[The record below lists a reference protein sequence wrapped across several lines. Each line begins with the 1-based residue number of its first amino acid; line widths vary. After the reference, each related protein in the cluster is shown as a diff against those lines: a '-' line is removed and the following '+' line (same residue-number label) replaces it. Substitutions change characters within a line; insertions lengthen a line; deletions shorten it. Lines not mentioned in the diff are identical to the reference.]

1 MKMKKA
7 ILSCLMLLAG
17 LTASAQEQKGTTEY
31 VFEPHWYVNIQP
43 LGIQYTLG
51 EVDFGDLLSYNVQAA
66 VGYEFNKVIG
76 ARLAINAWQ
85 SKAGLK
91 FYPNIDVPTDFRND
105 LKGDYKW
112 KWNYIAPT
120 VDVTFNISNLIS
132 GVNPKRVFTF
142 GAFAGI
148 GANIAWGN
156 SEAADVNAKL
166 KPALGYN
173 VYNITPNAD
182 DPTLAGNI
190 TSQPVA
196 GQDPLAYL
204 WDGTKTRLVL
214 QAGLTGDIKIN
225 DKFAVTLEVSANT
238 LNDKYNSKKAKNW
251 DWYFNA
257 LAGLKVNFGPTYSTK
272 FIPAPEPE
280 IRYVEKIVEKIVE
293 VPAPAPA
300 AAEPLRRDIFFLINK
315 AVIRDSEASKVNDIV
330 AYLNENKD
338 AKVQVTGYA
347 DAGTGNDKIND
358 RLAAQRADA
367 VVKAL
372 KDAGIAADRISFD
385 SKGARVQP
393 FADNDS
399 NRVSI
404 CIAE

>member
-1 MKMKKA
+1 MKKA
-7 ILSCLMLLAG
+7 ILSCLMLVAG

-43 LGIQYTLG
+43 VGVQYTLG
-51 EVDFGDLLSYNVQAA
+51 EIDFGDLLSYNVQAT
-66 VGYEFNKVIG
+66 VGREFNKVIG

-91 FYPNIDVPTDFRND
+91 FYPNVVGAPN
-105 LKGDYKW
+105 GDYKW

-120 VDVTFNISNLIS
+120 VDVTFNLSNLIS
-132 GVNPKRVFTF
+132 GVNPNRVFTV

-156 SEAADVNAKL
+156 SEAQDVN
-166 KPALGYN
+166 N
-173 VYNITPNAD
+173 
-182 DPTLAGNI
+182 TLSPWINSASLIGG
-190 TSQPVA
+190 PY
-196 GQDPLAYL
+196 QDALAYL
-204 WDGTKTRLVL
+204 WDGTKTRFVL
-214 QAGLTGDIKIN
+214 QAGLTGDFKVS
-225 DKFAVTLEVSANT
+225 DKVAITLEVAANT
-238 LNDKYNSKKAKNW
+238 LSDKYNSKKAKNW

-257 LAGLKVNFGPTYSTK
+257 LAGLKINLGPTYSTK

-293 VPAPAPA
+293 VPAAPA
-300 AAEPLRRDIFFLINK
+300 ETAAEPLRRDIFFLINK
-315 AVIRDSEASKVNDIV
+315 AVIRDSEAQKVNDIV

-347 DAGTGNDKIND
+347 DAGTGNDRIND
-358 RLAAQRADA
+358 RLAAKRADA
-367 VVKAL
+367 VVAAL
-372 KDAGIAADRISFD
+372 KKAGISADRISFD

>member
-17 LTASAQEQKGTTEY
+17 LSASAQEQKGTTEY

-43 LGIQYTLG
+43 LGVQYTLG

-66 VGYEFNKVIG
+66 VGREFNKVIG
-76 ARLAINAWQ
+76 GRFALNAWQ
-85 SKAGLK
+85 SKAGSK
-91 FYPNIDVPTDFRND
+91 VS
-105 LKGDYKW
+105 GVDYKW

-120 VDVTFNISNLIS
+120 VDITFNLSNLIS
-132 GVNPKRVFTF
+132 GVNPNRVFTV
-142 GAFAGI
+142 GAFAGLGMNI
-148 GANIAWGN
+148 GWGN
-156 SEAADVNAKL
+156 DEAKNVDATLRDLTTAKWMVGEIEN
-166 KPALGYN
+166 KDASYQ
-173 VYNITPNAD
+173 
-182 DPTLAGNI
+182 AGL
-190 TSQPVA
+190 
-196 GQDPLAYL
+196 DYL
-204 WDGTKTRLVL
+204 WDGTKARFLL

-257 LAGLKVNFGPTYSTK
+257 LAGLKINLGPTYSTK

-280 IRYVEKIVEKIVE
+280 IRYVEKIVEKVVE
-293 VPAPAPA
+293 VPAAPA
-300 AAEPLRRDIFFLINK
+300 ETAAEPLRRDIFFLINK
-315 AVIRDSEASKVNDIV
+315 SNIRTSEASKVDDIV

-347 DAGTGNDKIND
+347 DAGTGNDRIND
-358 RLAAQRADA
+358 RLAAKRADA
-367 VVKAL
+367 VVAAL
-372 KDAGIAADRISFD
+372 KKAGISADRISFD

>member
-1 MKMKKA
+1 MKKA

-91 FYPNIDVPTDFRND
+91 FYPNVDELAA

-120 VDVTFNISNLIS
+120 VDVTFNLSNLIS
-132 GVNPKRVFTF
+132 GVNPKRVFSV

-166 KPALGYN
+166 KPALGYKD
-173 VYNITPNAD
+173 YEITPNA

-204 WDGTKTRLVL
+204 WDGTKTRFVI

-238 LNDKYNSKKAKNW
+238 LSDKYNSKKAKNW

-257 LAGLKVNFGPTYSTK
+257 LAGLKINFGPTYSTK

-293 VPAPAPA
+293 VPAAPVA
-300 AAEPLRRDIFFLINK
+300 VEPIRRDIFFLINK
-315 AVIRDSEASKVNDIV
+315 SVIRDSEASKVNDIV

-372 KDAGIAADRISFD
+372 KDAGIAADRITFD

>member
-7 ILSCLMLLAG
+7 ILSCLMLVAG

-43 LGIQYTLG
+43 LGVQYTLG

-66 VGYEFNKVIG
+66 VGREFNKVIG
-76 ARLAINAWQ
+76 ARLAVNAWQ
-85 SKAGLK
+85 SKAGSRVLG
-91 FYPNIDVPTDFRND
+91 T
-105 LKGDYKW
+105 DYKW

-132 GVNPKRVFTF
+132 GVNPNRVFTV
-142 GAFAGI
+142 GAFAGL
-148 GANIAWGN
+148 GLNVAWGN
-156 SEAADVNAKL
+156 SEAEAVNHELA
-166 KPALGYN
+166 ALTSYSYN
-173 VYNITPNAD
+173 VYQANGEKEGTP
-182 DPTLAGNI
+182 TVVYLAG
-190 TSQPVA
+190 QE
-196 GQDPLAYL
+196 PLDYL
-204 WDGTKTRLVL
+204 WDGTKARLLL

-238 LNDKYNSKKAKNW
+238 LSDKYNSKKAKNW

-257 LAGLKVNFGPTYSTK
+257 LAGLKINLGPTYSTK

-280 IRYVEKIVEKIVE
+280 IRYVEKIVEKVVE
-293 VPAPAPA
+293 VPAAAPA
-300 AAEPLRRDIFFLINK
+300 APEPLRRDIFFLINK
-315 AVIRDSEASKVNDIV
+315 ADIRTSEAQKVADIV
-330 AYLNENKD
+330 TYLNENKD

-358 RLAAQRADA
+358 RLSAKRADA

>member
-17 LTASAQEQKGTTEY
+17 LSASAQEQKGTTEY

-43 LGIQYTLG
+43 LGVQYTLG

-66 VGYEFNKVIG
+66 VGREFNKVIG
-76 ARLAINAWQ
+76 GRFALNAWQ
-85 SKAGLK
+85 SKAGSK
-91 FYPNIDVPTDFRND
+91 VS
-105 LKGDYKW
+105 GVDYKW

-120 VDVTFNISNLIS
+120 VDITFNLSNLIS
-132 GVNPKRVFTF
+132 GVNPNRVFTV
-142 GAFAGI
+142 GAFAGLGMNI
-148 GANIAWGN
+148 GWGN
-156 SEAADVNAKL
+156 SEAADVDAIL
-166 KPALGYN
+166 RQTTTARWQ
-173 VYNITPNAD
+173 D
-182 DPTLAGNI
+182 DDGQIKTDNTYQAGL
-190 TSQPVA
+190 
-196 GQDPLAYL
+196 DYL
-204 WDGTKTRLVL
+204 WDGTKARFLL

-238 LNDKYNSKKAKNW
+238 LSDKYNSKKAKNW

-257 LAGLKVNFGPTYSTK
+257 LAGLKINLGPTYSTK

-293 VPAPAPA
+293 VPAAPA
-300 AAEPLRRDIFFLINK
+300 ETAAEPLRRDIFFLINK
-315 AVIRDSEASKVNDIV
+315 SNIRTSEASKVDDIV

-347 DAGTGNDKIND
+347 DAGTGNDRIND
-358 RLAAQRADA
+358 RLAAKRADA
-367 VVKAL
+367 VVAAL
-372 KDAGIAADRISFD
+372 KKAGISADRISFD

-404 CIAE
+404 VIAE

>member
-1 MKMKKA
+1 MKKA

-51 EVDFGDLLSYNVQAA
+51 EVDFGDLLSYNIQAA
-66 VGYEFNKVIG
+66 AGYEFNKVIG

-91 FYPNIDVPTDFRND
+91 FYPNTGDNSLDA

-120 VDVTFNISNLIS
+120 VDITFNLSNLIS
-132 GVNPKRVFTF
+132 GVNPKRVFSV

-166 KPALGYN
+166 KPALGYAYN
-173 VYNITPNAD
+173 VYAPNAT
-182 DPTLAGNI
+182 DPRQVGTPTI
-190 TSQPVA
+190 VYVA
-196 GQDPLAYL
+196 GEDPLAYL

-225 DKFAVTLEVSANT
+225 DKLAVTLEVSANT

-257 LAGLKVNFGPTYSTK
+257 LAGLKINFGPTYSTK

-280 IRYVEKIVEKIVE
+280 IRYVEKIVEKVVE
-293 VPAPAPA
+293 VPAAPVA
-300 AAEPLRRDIFFLINK
+300 VEPIRRDIFFLINK
-315 AVIRDSEASKVNDIV
+315 AVIRDTEASKVNDIV

-372 KDAGIAADRISFD
+372 KDAGIAADRITFD

-404 CIAE
+404 VIAE

>member
-17 LTASAQEQKGTTEY
+17 LSASAQEQKGTTEY

-43 LGIQYTLG
+43 LGVQYTLG

-66 VGYEFNKVIG
+66 VGREFNKVIG
-76 ARLAINAWQ
+76 GRFALNAWQ
-85 SKAGLK
+85 SKAGSK
-91 FYPNIDVPTDFRND
+91 VS
-105 LKGDYKW
+105 GVDYKW

-120 VDVTFNISNLIS
+120 IDVTFNISNLIS
-132 GVNPKRVFTF
+132 GVNPNRVFTV
-142 GAFAGI
+142 GAFAGLGMNI
-148 GANIAWGN
+148 GWGN
-156 SEAADVNAKL
+156 DEAKNVDATLRDLTTAKWMVGEIEN
-166 KPALGYN
+166 KDASYQ
-173 VYNITPNAD
+173 
-182 DPTLAGNI
+182 AGL
-190 TSQPVA
+190 
-196 GQDPLAYL
+196 DYL
-204 WDGTKTRLVL
+204 WDGTKARFLL

-238 LNDKYNSKKAKNW
+238 LSDKYNSKKAKNW

-257 LAGLKVNFGPTYSTK
+257 LAGLKINLGPTYSTK

-293 VPAPAPA
+293 VPAAPA
-300 AAEPLRRDIFFLINK
+300 ETAAEPLRRDIFFLINK
-315 AVIRDSEASKVNDIV
+315 AVIRDSEASKINDIV
-330 AYLNENKD
+330 TYLNENKD

-347 DAGTGNDKIND
+347 DAGTGNDKVND
-358 RLAAQRADA
+358 RIAAKRADS
-367 VVKAL
+367 VVAAL
-372 KDAGIAADRISFD
+372 KKAGISADRITFD

>member
-1 MKMKKA
+1 MKMKKT

-43 LGIQYTLG
+43 LGVQYTLG
-51 EVDFGDLLSYNVQAA
+51 EVDFGDLLSYNVQAT
-66 VGYEFNKVIG
+66 VGREFNKVIG
-76 ARLAINAWQ
+76 GRFALNAWQ
-85 SKAGLK
+85 SKAGSK
-91 FYPNIDVPTDFRND
+91 ISGV
-105 LKGDYKW
+105 DYKW

-120 VDVTFNISNLIS
+120 VDITFNLSNLIS
-132 GVNPKRVFTF
+132 GVNPNRVFTV
-142 GAFAGI
+142 GAFAGL

-156 SEAADVNAKL
+156 DQAKDVDATLRGLTTAYWIDADA
-166 KPALGYN
+166 
-173 VYNITPNAD
+173 NIHTD
-182 DPTLAGNI
+182 ESYQAGL
-190 TSQPVA
+190 
-196 GQDPLAYL
+196 DYL
-204 WDGTKTRLVL
+204 WDGTKTRFLL

-238 LNDKYNSKKAKNW
+238 LSDKYNSKKAKNW

-257 LAGLKVNFGPTYSTK
+257 LAGLKINLGPTYSTK

-280 IRYVEKIVEKIVE
+280 IRYVEKIVE

-315 AVIRDSEASKVNDIV
+315 AVIRDTEASKVNDIV

-372 KDAGIAADRISFD
+372 KNAGISADRISFD

>member
-1 MKMKKA
+1 MKKA

-51 EVDFGDLLSYNVQAA
+51 EVDFGDLLSYNIQAA
-66 VGYEFNKVIG
+66 AGYEFNKVIG

-91 FYPNIDVPTDFRND
+91 FYPNTGDNSLDA

-120 VDVTFNISNLIS
+120 VDITFNLSNLIS
-132 GVNPKRVFTF
+132 GVNPKRVFSV

-166 KPALGYN
+166 KPALGYS
-173 VYNITPNAD
+173 YNEYAPNTVDPRQAGTPNIVRVE
-182 DPTLAGNI
+182 GE
-190 TSQPVA
+190 
-196 GQDPLAYL
+196 DPLAYL
-204 WDGTKTRLVL
+204 WDGTKTRFVI

-225 DKFAVTLEVSANT
+225 DKLAVTLEVSANT

-257 LAGLKVNFGPTYSTK
+257 LAGLKINFGPTYSTK

-280 IRYVEKIVEKIVE
+280 IRYVEKIVEKVVE
-293 VPAPAPA
+293 VPAAPVA
-300 AAEPLRRDIFFLINK
+300 VEPIRRDIFFLINK
-315 AVIRDSEASKVNDIV
+315 AVIRDTEASKVNDIV

-372 KDAGIAADRISFD
+372 KDAGIAADRITFD

-404 CIAE
+404 VIAE

>member
-1 MKMKKA
+1 MKMKKT

-43 LGIQYTLG
+43 LGVQYTLG
-51 EVDFGDLLSYNVQAA
+51 ELSMGDLMSYNVQAA
-66 VGYEFNKVIG
+66 VGREFNKVIG
-76 ARLAINAWQ
+76 GRFALNAWQ
-85 SKAGLK
+85 SKAGSS
-91 FYPNIDVPTDFRND
+91 ISGV
-105 LKGDYKW
+105 DYKW

-120 VDVTFNISNLIS
+120 VDITFNLSNLIS
-132 GVNPKRVFTF
+132 GVNPNRVFTV
-142 GAFAGI
+142 GAFAGLGMNI
-148 GANIAWGN
+148 GWGN
-156 SEAADVNAKL
+156 SEAADVDAIL
-166 KPALGYN
+166 RQTTTARWQ
-173 VYNITPNAD
+173 D
-182 DPTLAGNI
+182 DDGQIKTDNSYEAGL
-190 TSQPVA
+190 
-196 GQDPLAYL
+196 DYL
-204 WDGTKTRLVL
+204 WDGTKARFLL

-238 LNDKYNSKKAKNW
+238 LSDKYNSKKAKNW

-257 LAGLKVNFGPTYSTK
+257 LAGLKINFGPTYSTK

-293 VPAPAPA
+293 VPAAPA
-300 AAEPLRRDIFFLINK
+300 ETAAEPLRRDIFFLINK
-315 AVIRDSEASKVNDIV
+315 SNIRTSEASKVDDIV

-347 DAGTGNDKIND
+347 DAGTGNDRIND
-358 RLAAQRADA
+358 RLAAKRADA
-367 VVKAL
+367 VVAAL
-372 KDAGIAADRISFD
+372 KKAGISADRISFD

>member
-1 MKMKKA
+1 MKMKKT

-43 LGIQYTLG
+43 LGVQYTLG
-51 EVDFGDLLSYNVQAA
+51 ELSMGDLMSYNVQAA
-66 VGYEFNKVIG
+66 VGREFNKVIG
-76 ARLAINAWQ
+76 GRFALNAWQ
-85 SKAGLK
+85 SKAGSK
-91 FYPNIDVPTDFRND
+91 ISGV
-105 LKGDYKW
+105 DYKW

-120 VDVTFNISNLIS
+120 VDITFNLSNLIS
-132 GVNPKRVFTF
+132 GVNPNRVFTV
-142 GAFAGI
+142 GAFAGLGMNI
-148 GANIAWGN
+148 GWGN
-156 SEAADVNAKL
+156 SEAADVDAIL
-166 KPALGYN
+166 RQTTTARWQ
-173 VYNITPNAD
+173 D
-182 DPTLAGNI
+182 DDGQIKTDNTYQAGL
-190 TSQPVA
+190 
-196 GQDPLAYL
+196 DYL
-204 WDGTKTRLVL
+204 WDGTKARFLL

-238 LNDKYNSKKAKNW
+238 LSDKYNSKKAKNW

-257 LAGLKVNFGPTYSTK
+257 LAGLKINLGPTYSTK

-280 IRYVEKIVEKIVE
+280 IRYVEKIVEKVVE
-293 VPAPAPA
+293 VPAAPA
-300 AAEPLRRDIFFLINK
+300 ETAAEPLRRDIFFLINK
-315 AVIRDSEASKVNDIV
+315 SNIRTSEASKVDDIV

-347 DAGTGNDKIND
+347 DAGTGNDRIND
-358 RLAAQRADA
+358 RLAAKRADA
-367 VVKAL
+367 VVAAL
-372 KDAGIAADRISFD
+372 KKAGISADRITFD

>member
-43 LGIQYTLG
+43 LGVQYTLG

-91 FYPNIDVPTDFRND
+91 FYPNTGDNSLDA

-120 VDVTFNISNLIS
+120 VDITFNLSNLIS
-132 GVNPKRVFTF
+132 GVNPKRVFSV

-156 SEAADVNAKL
+156 NQAQDVNNTL
-166 KPALGYN
+166 KGALGYTYN
-173 VYNITPNAD
+173 VYAPNAT
-182 DPTLAGNI
+182 DPTLAGTPTI
-190 TSQPVA
+190 VYVA

-293 VPAPAPA
+293 VPAPAPV

>member
-17 LTASAQEQKGTTEY
+17 LSASAQEQKGTTEY

-43 LGIQYTLG
+43 LGVQYTLG
-51 EVDFGDLLSYNVQAA
+51 ELSMGDLMSYNVQAA
-66 VGYEFNKVIG
+66 VGREFNKVIG
-76 ARLAINAWQ
+76 GRFALNAWQ
-85 SKAGLK
+85 SKAGSS
-91 FYPNIDVPTDFRND
+91 ISGV
-105 LKGDYKW
+105 DYKW

-120 VDVTFNISNLIS
+120 VDITFNLSNLIS
-132 GVNPKRVFTF
+132 GVNPNRVFTV
-142 GAFAGI
+142 GAFAGLGMNI
-148 GANIAWGN
+148 GWGN
-156 SEAADVNAKL
+156 SEAADVDAIL
-166 KPALGYN
+166 RQTTTARWQ
-173 VYNITPNAD
+173 D
-182 DPTLAGNI
+182 DDGQIKTDNSYEAGL
-190 TSQPVA
+190 
-196 GQDPLAYL
+196 DYL
-204 WDGTKTRLVL
+204 WDGTKARFLL

-238 LNDKYNSKKAKNW
+238 LSDKYNSKKAKNW

-257 LAGLKVNFGPTYSTK
+257 LAGLKINFGPTYSTK

-293 VPAPAPA
+293 VPAAPA
-300 AAEPLRRDIFFLINK
+300 ETAAEPLRRDIFFLINK
-315 AVIRDSEASKVNDIV
+315 AVIRDSEASKINDIV
-330 AYLNENKD
+330 TYLNENKD

-347 DAGTGNDKIND
+347 DAGTGNDKVND
-358 RLAAQRADA
+358 RIAAKRADS
-367 VVKAL
+367 VVAAL
-372 KDAGIAADRISFD
+372 KKAGISADRITFD